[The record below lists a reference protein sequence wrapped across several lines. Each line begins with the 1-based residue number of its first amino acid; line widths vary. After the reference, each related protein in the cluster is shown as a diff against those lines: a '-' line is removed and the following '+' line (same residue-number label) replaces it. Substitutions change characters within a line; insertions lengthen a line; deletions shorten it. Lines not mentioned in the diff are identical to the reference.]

1 MRRCLNRRRRG
12 QPQQPPPPGHLG
24 GLANHGEV
32 YAQFVAGE
40 LEHERKRRERLDAR
54 ATATIAASAALVGL
68 AVAIG
73 IFNPASLSKQPSALG
88 GVFLL
93 GALLILVSAVL
104 ALVAAWLH
112 EYDVLDRGAGAPARH
127 GPRLGRHS
135 SGRAQ
140 QGRPVQRQ
148 HLDTLRK
155 GNNKKSKKFWISH
168 WFQLAGMVLIL
179 AVAFAATVRSV
190 V

>member
-112 EYDVLDRGAGAPARH
+112 EYDVLDRGQVRRLVTDPDWGDTPVDARSKVAQFNANTLT
-127 GPRLGRHS
+127 RSERATIRGRKS
-135 SGRAQ
+135 SGSHIGSSS
-140 QGRPVQRQ
+140 QG
-148 HLDTLRK
+148 
-155 GNNKKSKKFWISH
+155 WC
-168 WFQLAGMVLIL
+168 
-179 AVAFAATVRSV
+179 
-190 V
+190 